1 MNPDAP
7 RTPEL
12 EELLI
17 DAEADDDAVQHS
29 PPPTS
34 RPWLLL
40 LGLVLVALNLRPALS
55 SLSPLLSE
63 VSASLGL
70 SAARAGLLT
79 TLPVLCLFFYRP
91 CDFSGFG
98 RSLGGISGSLTG
110 VFGGGILPFDG
121 LLLLPAGKRV
131 AGKLGIFLQRF
142 LVQNIY
148 ICLFQL
154 TLCLC
159 CFAVRLQ
166 LVAAIA
172 LPHQISA
179 GLHRLLG
186 LVGAFHAHI
195 VLFCFPDLF
204 VKLARDQ
211 MDGSFLN
218 PLRKFGRWFFL
229 VLKGQLRGLFPG
241 VRVNDRLSD
250 FFLWNIGL
258 RLICSGRS
266 FLRFADRLFQCR
278 VSPFLIS
285 KAQARL
291 FIQTNHPLG

>member
-1 MNPDAP
+1 MAHDECPC
-7 RTPEL
+7 L
-12 EELLI
+12 
-17 DAEADDDAVQHS
+17 
-29 PPPTS
+29 
-34 RPWLLL
+34 
-40 LGLVLVALNLRPALS
+40 
-55 SLSPLLSE
+55 
-63 VSASLGL
+63 
-70 SAARAGLLT
+70 
-79 TLPVLCLFFYRP
+79 LCLFFYRP

-121 LLLLPAGKRV
+121 LLLLPAGKRI

-154 TLCLC
+154 TLCLG

-195 VLFCFPDLF
+195 VLLCFPDLF
-204 VKLARDQ
+204 VELAHDQ
-211 MDGSFLN
+211 MDGSF
-218 PLRKFGRWFFL
+218 PDSLRNFGRWLFL
-229 VLKGQLRGLFPG
+229 VLKGQLRGLFSG
-241 VRVNDRLSD
+241 IRVNDRLPD
-250 FFLWNIGL
+250 LFLWDIGL

-266 FLRFADRLFQCR
+266 FLRFTDRLFQCR
-278 VSPFLIS
+278 VRPFLIS

-291 FIQTNHPLG
+291 FIQTILPA